1 MLQLILLQDIH
12 GIKETFM
19 QEFSLRNTL
28 WRYKSQ
34 VLAVTLWIIAGISAN
49 LYMQINGLTL
59 VEFADEMSHLLT
71 GNWYGPLLY
80 ILAYFLRPLTFFP
93 GTPITMLAGYEYGLW
108 WGFLYAMLGG
118 LVSVTIPYATGRWFS
133 DEDQLSELLSK
144 NQNRLFL
151 LIRTLR
157 DNPFQTTLTT
167 RFLYLPYDLVNFAA
181 GSLHI
186 PFLPFIT
193 ATALGNLMN
202 AFIMVSI
209 GASIEASFTEGE
221 FTFNPIL
228 LIFSGVIWLIS
239 YLITRY
245 LKQQQLKEIETT

>member
-12 GIKETFM
+12 GIKERCM

-34 VLAVTLWIIAGISAN
+34 VLAMTLWIIAGISAN
-49 LYMQINGLTL
+49 VYMQINGLTL

-71 GNWYGPLLY
+71 DNWYGPLLY

-93 GTPITMLAGYEYGLW
+93 GTPITMLAGYVYGLW
-108 WGFLYAMLGG
+108 LGFFYAMIAG
-118 LVSVTIPYATGRWFS
+118 LISVALPYATGRWFS
-133 DEDQLSELLSK
+133 DEDQLSRLLNKDDNWMFSMI
-144 NQNRLFL
+144 Q
-151 LIRTLR
+151 TLR

-193 ATALGNLMN
+193 ATALGNVIN
-202 AFIMVSI
+202 AFIMVSV

-221 FTFNPIL
+221 FTFNPVL
-228 LIFSGVIWLIS
+228 LVFSGVIWLIS
-239 YLITRY
+239 FLITRY
-245 LKQQQLKEIETT
+245 LKQQQLEEIEPT